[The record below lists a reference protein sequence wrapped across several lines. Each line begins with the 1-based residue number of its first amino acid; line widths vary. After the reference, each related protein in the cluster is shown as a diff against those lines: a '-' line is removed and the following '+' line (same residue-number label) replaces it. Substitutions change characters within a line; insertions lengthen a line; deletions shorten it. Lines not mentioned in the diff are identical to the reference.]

1 MKPLGKRPNPGMGG
15 GGMNNMS
22 SMLEQAQKMQQSL
35 MEIQDRL
42 GQETV
47 EGTAGNGAV
56 KVTMT
61 GKHEVRDI
69 KISPAIVDADDVEM
83 LEDMLVAAFNNAI
96 ETANQHASEQMN
108 SVTGG
113 LQLPGLDGLF

>member
-1 MKPLGKRPNPGMGG
+1 MKPLGKRNAPGMG

-35 MEIQDRL
+35 MEIQEKL

-56 KVTMT
+56 KVTLT

-69 KISPAIVDADDVEM
+69 KISPALVDPEDVEM

-96 ETANQHASEQMN
+96 ETANLHASEQMN

-113 LQLPGLDGLF
+113 MQLPGLDGLF

>member
-1 MKPLGKRPNPGMGG
+1 MKPLGKRNTPGGA
-15 GGMNNMS
+15 NNMS

-35 MEIQDRL
+35 MEIQEKL

-47 EGTAGNGAV
+47 DGTAGNGAV

-61 GKHEVRDI
+61 GKHEVKDI
-69 KISPAIVDADDVEM
+69 KIKPEAVDPDDLEM
-83 LEDMLVAAFNNAI
+83 LEDMLVAAFNNAVEI
-96 ETANQHASEQMN
+96 ANQHASEQMN

-113 LQLPGLDGLF
+113 MQLPGLDGLF

>member
-1 MKPLGKRPNPGMGG
+1 MKPLGKRNTPGG
-15 GGMNNMS
+15 GANNMS

-35 MEIQDRL
+35 MEIQEKL

-47 EGTAGNGAV
+47 DGTAGNGAV

-61 GKHEVRDI
+61 GKHEVKDI
-69 KISPAIVDADDVEM
+69 KIKPEAVDPDDLEM
-83 LEDMLVAAFNNAI
+83 LEDMLVAAFNNAVEI
-96 ETANQHASEQMN
+96 ANQHASEQMN

-113 LQLPGLDGLF
+113 MQLPGLDGLF